1 MITVLIC
8 DDDPIVR
15 TALEGYLAREDD
27 VRVEWSV
34 DSAEAALEVL
44 DDGAPDADP
53 DVVLMDLVLPGMD
66 GIAATRLISARPD
79 APAVMVL
86 TTFGT
91 EEQVAAAIGAG
102 AVGFLLKSTTAAALA
117 AAVRAAAVR
126 AGTVIT
132 PELAAHLA
140 QTASKESGDGSI
152 APEASEEPSSSPST
166 NSTGSASPDA
176 AGGSMPLPIASP
188 TSADRRQEPDSD
200 ADAAAARFAL
210 TDRER
215 DVLDLVC
222 EAESNA
228 RIAERLSLSE
238 STVKSH
244 VGSLMTKLD
253 CSSRLQV
260 AVRAFELGLVSAP
273 HRRA

>member
-27 VRVEWSV
+27 VRVERAV
-34 DSAEAALEVL
+34 DSAEAALEAL
-44 DDGAPDADP
+44 GAVQP
-53 DVVLMDLVLPGMD
+53 DVVLMDLVLPGID
-66 GIAATRLISARPD
+66 GITATRQICERPG

-91 EEQVAAAIGAG
+91 EEQVTSAIQAG

-126 AGTVIT
+126 AGTMIT

-140 QTASKESGDGSI
+140 KTASQERSEGPLAPNAADGSLP
-152 APEASEEPSSSPST
+152 APSPST
-166 NSTGSASPDA
+166 ASAVSPDS
-176 AGGSMPLPIASP
+176 AGAPRSLPALTP
-188 TSADRRQEPDSD
+188 GPDSVPD
-200 ADAAAARFAL
+200 ADAAAATYSL

-215 DVLDLVC
+215 DVLELVC

-273 HRRA
+273 HRRG

>member
-27 VRVEWSV
+27 VHVERSV

-44 DDGAPDADP
+44 DAAAP

-66 GIAATRLISARPD
+66 GIAATRRISARPG

-91 EEQVAAAIGAG
+91 EEQVAAAISAG

-140 QTASKESGDGSI
+140 QTASKESGEGSI
-152 APEASEEPSSSPST
+152 APQASAERSPSPT
-166 NSTGSASPDA
+166 THSDRGTSPDA
-176 AGGSMPLPIASP
+176 AGGSMPLPVTSP
-188 TSADRRQEPDSD
+188 TSADADGIQE

-215 DVLDLVC
+215 DVLELVC

-273 HRRA
+273 HRRG

>member
-27 VRVEWSV
+27 VRVERSV

-44 DDGAPDADP
+44 DDVAP

-66 GIAATRLISARPD
+66 GIAATRRISARPD
-79 APAVMVL
+79 APPVMVL

-140 QTASKESGDGSI
+140 QTASKENGDGSL
-152 APEASEEPSSSPST
+152 APPEGPGRSPSPAAHAQGGT
-166 NSTGSASPDA
+166 SPDA
-176 AGGSMPLPIASP
+176 AGGSMPLPMATP
-188 TSADRRQEPDSD
+188 APAESAGPQDSD

-215 DVLDLVC
+215 DVLELVC

-273 HRRA
+273 NRRE

>member
-27 VRVEWSV
+27 VRVESSV
-34 DSAEAALEVL
+34 DSAEAALEAL
-44 DDGAPDADP
+44 DELRP
-53 DVVLMDLVLPGMD
+53 DVVLMDLVLPGID
-66 GIAATRLISARPD
+66 GITATRRISARED

-91 EEQVAAAIGAG
+91 EEQVTAAIQSG

-126 AGTVIT
+126 AGTMIT

-140 QTASKESGDGSI
+140 RTASRDGEEGTVSPTHRESTGTP
-152 APEASEEPSSSPST
+152 AASPGHGTSSPDS
-166 NSTGSASPDA
+166 
-176 AGGSMPLPIASP
+176 AGGTLPLAAP
-188 TSADRRQEPDSD
+188 TTGRADGEDEPD
-200 ADAAAARFAL
+200 ADAAAARYAL

-215 DVLDLVC
+215 DVLELVC

-273 HRRA
+273 HRRE

>member
-27 VRVEWSV
+27 VHVERSV
-34 DSAEAALEVL
+34 DSAEAALDAL
-44 DDGAPDADP
+44 DTASP

-66 GIAATRLISARPD
+66 GIAATRRISARPG

-140 QTASKESGDGSI
+140 QTASKETGDGSI
-152 APEASEEPSSSPST
+152 APQASAERSPSPT
-166 NSTGSASPDA
+166 THSEGGTSPDA
-176 AGGSMPLPIASP
+176 AGGSMPLPVASP
-188 TSADRRQEPDSD
+188 PSPTAANADGQRE

-215 DVLDLVC
+215 DVLELVC

-273 HRRA
+273 NRRQ